1 MHFQRTKDG
10 VETRKLGSPHTT
22 ATPHHSDSVN
32 PRRIVHSHALTH
44 THSGAPRVQSAE
56 SHPSLSASP
65 SPLTSSL
72 PHPTW
77 FPPSIPELEAPRA
90 GTRCKHLVKIT
101 SQSNKKI
108 TQRIPTGGSYGLLPS
123 AVSSSILQASSPC
136 PPTKSHQ
143 GQFKSIVLLTVYI
156 QTPLEKG
163 ADSRGLFCPG
173 PHLCCAS
180 RTGLVP
186 MPQTPP
192 PNP

>member
-1 MHFQRTKDG
+1 MHLQRTKAG
-10 VETRKLGSPHTT
+10 VETQKLGSPHT
-22 ATPHHSDSVN
+22 
-32 PRRIVHSHALTH
+32 HSHTPSSCRCQPKEDCAFAHTH
-44 THSGAPRVQSAE
+44 THTLWSSPRSVCRE
-56 SHPSLSASP
+56 PPLPLCEP

-90 GTRCKHLVKIT
+90 GTRCKHLVK
-101 SQSNKKI
+101 SQDKQKI

-123 AVSSSILQASSPC
+123 AVSSCILQASCLC

-163 ADSRGLFCPG
+163 ADSRGLFSPG

-186 MPQTPP
+186 MPQTPH